1 MLSTL
6 PRHHSWMWV
15 FLVIHPPWIRWRGSQ
30 VWGGQ
35 ALGWHG
41 ASCIRQILASYPTI
55 QSPGAIECKT
65 VMMVPFGSFSWD
77 TDVLMVHEPLES
89 SPSRRLWHPNIRAQ
103 RLSFHHFRGR
113 HSLALWLTDSS
124 DSSKVPFAMWDPR
137 PVRLMTTHVL
147 GKSNKLGSEGRK
159 TGTEEKQALWN
170 LAGSPGSLVPE
181 RHFLSALRCSL
192 SEGEGEKWPAAG
204 TRNSSGVLVPFR
216 STEGSHLVSL

>member
-1 MLSTL
+1 
-6 PRHHSWMWV
+6 
-15 FLVIHPPWIRWRGSQ
+15 
-30 VWGGQ
+30 
-35 ALGWHG
+35 
-41 ASCIRQILASYPTI
+41 
-55 QSPGAIECKT
+55 
-65 VMMVPFGSFSWD
+65 
-77 TDVLMVHEPLES
+77 
-89 SPSRRLWHPNIRAQ
+89 
-103 RLSFHHFRGR
+103 
-113 HSLALWLTDSS
+113 
-124 DSSKVPFAMWDPR
+124 MWDPR

-216 STEGSHLVSL
+216 SIEGSHLVSL